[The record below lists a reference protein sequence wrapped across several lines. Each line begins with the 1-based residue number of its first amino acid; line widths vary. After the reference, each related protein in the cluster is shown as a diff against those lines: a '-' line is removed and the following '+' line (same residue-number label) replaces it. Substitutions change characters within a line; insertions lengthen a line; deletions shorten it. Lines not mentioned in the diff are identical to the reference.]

1 MQMNKQDKILIT
13 GAEGFVGSAL
23 GVFLASEGFT
33 NVLGVAGTRQGV
45 DLGDDADL
53 GWVFDLN
60 PDVVIHLATRLPSK
74 ENCLD
79 YPAGM
84 MYENVFVTSKVLEEA
99 RLGGCKKF
107 ITMWDSSCYPERQII
122 PYKES
127 DLWEGCSHW
136 TKRYYGNSAKV
147 MMEMT
152 MAFATQFPEMPCINL
167 ISPEIYG
174 PNSGFNP
181 KKNKTIEA
189 AITNIRTSQD
199 HDRDLTISGSSKLT
213 RDFLYISDATKALY
227 KSIVYAEES
236 GVYNI
241 SEGIDYSLKELHE
254 IIAEQCDFEGKIFW
268 SEEEQDIQERTCLNI
283 SSAKKELQWK
293 PLVSLREG
301 LEKTLEYHDLNLT
314 TKYLRED
321 SILQR

>member
-1 MQMNKQDKILIT
+1 MNKQDKILIT
-13 GAEGFVGSAL
+13 GAEGFVGSTL
-23 GVFLASEGFT
+23 GVFLAAEGFT
-33 NVLGVAGTRQGV
+33 NVLGVGGTRQGV
-45 DLGDDADL
+45 DLGDDSDL

-60 PDVVIHLATRLPSK
+60 PDVVIHLATRLPTK

-99 RLGGCKKF
+99 RLSGCKKF

-127 DLWEGCSHW
+127 ELWDGCPHW

-152 MAFATQFPEMPCINL
+152 MAFATQFSEMSCINL
-167 ISPEIYG
+167 IAPEIYG

-181 KKNKTIEA
+181 NKNKIIES
-189 AITNIRTSQD
+189 AITNIRVAQD
-199 HDRDLTISGSSKLT
+199 HDRDLTISGSSGLT
-213 RDFLYISDATKALY
+213 RDFIYISDVIRALY
-227 KSIVYAEES
+227 KSMTNEEES
-236 GVYNI
+236 GVYNV

-254 IIAEQCDFEGKIFW
+254 IVAEQCDFKGSIFW
-268 SEEEQDIQERTCLNI
+268 DEEKQDIQERTCLNI
-283 SSAKKELQWK
+283 SLAKKELGWK
-293 PLVSLREG
+293 PLIDLKKG
-301 LEKTLEYHDLNLT
+301 IEKTLEYHDLNLT
-314 TKYLRED
+314 PKYVRKD
-321 SILQR
+321 SIIQQ